1 MKSFKELQDEI
12 VEAHQEVSADFKI
25 SASGR
30 KVPVQ
35 RKTVKDVGD
44 IDGDGDTDKDDEKT
58 KKMRG
63 ESTIVESKWEK
74 TGAEGLKKDFGEDG
88 HISKTKKDITV
99 TAKVHNSSHPDGA
112 PVLKNFGRKE
122 KYKIK
127 TVTIPKGSKVV
138 HDKSSGNNYV
148 HHPEHGHVEFEHDDV
163 VKKENTS
170 YDFDSLFESLEIQ
183 EAVTVKKDN
192 YSWGKMVT
200 VHHGADTSYP
210 LHPEHQSLIKKLK
223 DGEKTSFRDE
233 TNSTVHAHRE
243 GDSVHLSR
251 PKHGSTKTTVAHS
264 HFTEE
269 VNKSD
274 VPAYLRKKTGDKL
287 TLADLNKERTK
298 NSSHPETIKKINGTQ
313 TEGCAPVAPVPDRKY
328 IKGTPEW
335 KANKEKNKPRT
346 GHPTNESVELE
357 ESSKE
362 DQRLIQLARLGLVDS
377 SDVAKLRTAMN
388 QLHADK
394 ALSMQQR
401 TLLLAVFED
410 LIGLV
415 TGDDQLF
422 RRVKMD
428 VQKEATE
435 PKDKDDVPFDG
446 PYTKKPSATPG
457 KHGSGY
463 STARHLARLALQKQ
477 QKKPTK

>member
-1 MKSFKELQDEI
+1 MRSFKDLQNEL
-12 VEAHQEVSADFKI
+12 VERHQEVSADFKV

-35 RKTVKDVGD
+35 RKTIKDVGD
-44 IDGDGDTDKDDEKT
+44 VDNDGDVDANDKK
-58 KKMRG
+58 
-63 ESTIVESKWEK
+63 
-74 TGAEGLKKDFGEDG
+74 
-88 HISKTKKDITV
+88 
-99 TAKVHNSSHPDGA
+99 
-112 PVLKNFGRKE
+112 RKQQ
-122 KYKIK
+122 
-127 TVTIPKGSKVV
+127 
-138 HDKSSGNNYV
+138 D
-148 HHPEHGHVEFEHDDV
+148 
-163 VKKENTS
+163 
-170 YDFDSLFESLEIQ
+170 
-183 EAVTVKKDN
+183 EAV
-192 YSWGKMVT
+192 
-200 VHHGADTSYP
+200 
-210 LHPEHQSLIKKLK
+210 
-223 DGEKTSFRDE
+223 SFED
-233 TNSTVHAHRE
+233 
-243 GDSVHLSR
+243 L
-251 PKHGSTKTTVAHS
+251 
-264 HFTEE
+264 
-269 VNKSD
+269 D
-274 VPAYLRKKTGDKL
+274 V
-287 TLADLNKERTK
+287 LAL
-298 NSSHPETIKKINGTQ
+298 
-313 TEGCAPVAPVPDRKY
+313 A
-328 IKGTPEW
+328 
-335 KANKEKNKPRT
+335 
-346 GHPTNESVELE
+346 

-394 ALSMQQR
+394 ALSIQQR
-401 TLLLAVFED
+401 TLLLTVFED